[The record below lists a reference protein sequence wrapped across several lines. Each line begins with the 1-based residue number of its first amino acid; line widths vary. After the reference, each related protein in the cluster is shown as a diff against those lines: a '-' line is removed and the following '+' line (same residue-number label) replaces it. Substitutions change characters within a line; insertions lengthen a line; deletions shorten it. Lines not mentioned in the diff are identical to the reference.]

1 MFNSIIFVLA
11 PIIGFLGA
19 GTLKFIINS
28 IKLKRLAFSEVGLGN
43 FPSTHNCVA
52 STTYFVIGFSEGFN
66 SPISSLSL
74 ALCLLVAID
83 SLDLR
88 KKIES
93 HAKLLKELSDKNKKI
108 KMKLGHNIFEVA
120 GGYVLG
126 FLLALILINF

>member
-74 ALCLLVAID
+74 ALCLIVAID

-126 FLLALILINF
+126 FLLALTLISF